1 MRIRFTKM
9 QGAGNDFV
17 VLDETRGPL
26 GLTTAHYRF
35 LADRHFGVGADQILT
50 VRPSPGAG
58 IDFEYVIHNADGGE
72 VEQCG
77 NGARCFVRFVRE
89 QGLTAKDAVKV
100 KTQGGVIELRMQ
112 PDGRVTVNMGAPV
125 FELARIPFDPA
136 GLVPD
141 ASAGAGAA
149 DAANANADADEAA
162 AAASAAS
169 AIATA
174 TDVWPQWPLALGVS
188 GREPHALGQ
197 AQVPVQVAV
206 VSMGNPHAVQIV
218 ADVDTAPVQET
229 GALIEHHPAF
239 PKRVNA
245 GFMQIVSRS
254 QIRLRVYER
263 GAGETLACGTGA
275 CAAVV
280 AGIRLG
286 LLDSCVDV
294 LTRGGQLT
302 IEWSGAL
309 DAPVLMTGPATTV
322 FAAEID
328 IPDAP

>member
-89 QGLTAKDAVKV
+89 QGLTTKDAVKV

-125 FELARIPFDPA
+125 FELARIPFDPQGVQSDVGA
-136 GLVPD
+136 GAGV
-141 ASAGAGAA
+141 SAQAGAA
-149 DAANANADADEAA
+149 DA
-162 AAASAAS
+162 
-169 AIATA
+169 
-174 TDVWPQWPLALGVS
+174 DVWPQWPLALGVS
-188 GREPHALGQ
+188 GRELQVQ
-197 AQVPVQVAV
+197 APVQVAV

-218 ADVDTAPVQET
+218 VDVDTAPVLET
-229 GALIEHHPAF
+229 GGLIEHHPAF

-245 GFMQIVSRS
+245 GFMQVVSRS

-286 LLDSCVDV
+286 LLDSRVDV

-322 FAAEID
+322 FEAEIE
-328 IPDAP
+328 IPDSV